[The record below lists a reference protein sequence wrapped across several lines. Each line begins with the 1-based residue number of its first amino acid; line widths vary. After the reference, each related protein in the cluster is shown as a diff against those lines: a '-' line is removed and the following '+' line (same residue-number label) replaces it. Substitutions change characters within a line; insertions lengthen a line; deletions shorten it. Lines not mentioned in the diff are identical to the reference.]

1 MSTAHT
7 GNPSAE
13 ELLRAVDRLDTS
25 ELRSFVSQ
33 VLARVAR
40 RLAPHLDRQESEL
53 LEKINEGLPLEDER
67 RFREL
72 IAARQ
77 AENLTAAEMDELMK
91 LADQAEKNQA
101 ERLRHLADLA
111 QLRGESLTELMTE
124 LGIRPLPV
132 E

>member
-1 MSTAHT
+1 MSTLQES
-7 GNPSAE
+7 PSPE
-13 ELLRAVDRLDTS
+13 ELLNAVDRLEPS

-40 RLAPHLDRQESEL
+40 RLTPHLDRQESEL
-53 LEKINEGLPLEDER
+53 LEKINQGLPHQAEKR
-67 RFREL
+67 YREL

-77 AENLTAAEMDELMK
+77 AETLTSAEMEELMS
-91 LADQAEKNQA
+91 LTDHAEKIQA
-101 ERLRHLADLA
+101 ERVRYLAELA
-111 QLRGESLTELMTE
+111 QLRGVSLTELMTT